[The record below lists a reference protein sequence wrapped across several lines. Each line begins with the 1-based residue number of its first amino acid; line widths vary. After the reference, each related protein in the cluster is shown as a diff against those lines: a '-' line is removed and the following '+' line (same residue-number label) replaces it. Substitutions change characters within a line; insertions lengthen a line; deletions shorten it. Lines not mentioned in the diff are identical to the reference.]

1 MALSRISGVDAAR
14 QLKSFSA
21 VIDARSPSEFAL
33 DHLPGAVNWPTLTDA
48 QRAAIG
54 TEYKQVSA
62 FEARKHGAVMAA
74 RNIAQHVQ
82 DHAMGLPRDWRALVY
97 CWRGGQR
104 SGALALVLSEIGF
117 AVQVIEGGYVAFRRA
132 LLAELETLPQ
142 TLALQVLCGRTG
154 SAKSRLLQ
162 ALAAQGAQ
170 VLDLEALACHRGSV
184 LGPVPGRPQPSQKAF
199 ETQLWHALRA
209 LDPDRPVFAEG
220 ESRTIGRLR
229 VPEALLN
236 QLRAAP
242 CIRPD
247 LGVEARVDFL
257 LQDYAHF
264 LQDVE
269 GFCERLQALRE
280 LRGASVVKPGRPRPV
295 PASGEPWCASCW
307 SSTTTRSTNDRC
319 RATSLATVRPCRW
332 HCPRPIR
339 PAWPTRRA
347 GSSKPRS
354 PGPSPYLSLGQ
365 AALDP
370 LIA

>member
-48 QRAAIG
+48 ERAAIG

-132 LLAELETLPQ
+132 LLAELETLPR

-209 LDPDRPVFAEG
+209 LDPGRPVFAEG

-229 VPEALLN
+229 VPEALL
-236 QLRAAP
+236 
-242 CIRPD
+242 RPTACSA
-247 LGVEARVDFL
+247 LHPPRPGCGGQGRLL

-280 LRGASVVKPGRPRPV
+280 LRGASVVQTWQAQARAGQWRTVVRELLEQHYDPIYERSMPRNFPGYSQALPLALSAAD
-295 PASGEPWCASCW
+295 PASLADAARRLIE
-307 SSTTTRSTNDRC
+307 TTQ
-319 RATSLATVRPCRW
+319 
-332 HCPRPIR
+332 
-339 PAWPTRRA
+339 
-347 GSSKPRS
+347 PRS
-354 PGPSPYLSLGQ
+354 VAIP
-365 AALDP
+365 
-370 LIA
+370 